1 MPASAARAAAT
12 AIEVHLSRSI
22 FVIALGVAL
31 WVLPEPS
38 AQITRSNLSNGEAR
52 HG

>member
-1 MPASAARAAAT
+1 MV
-12 AIEVHLSRSI
+12 EVHLSRSI
-22 FVIALGVAL
+22 FVIALGFAL

-38 AQITRSNLSNGEAR
+38 AHTTRSNLSNGEAR